1 MARVFAD
8 EGVRLCIVTGTL
20 PTEADW
26 DQLDTTQLADTG
38 VKNISDF
45 AVVGST
51 DFVQAPSETNDER
64 AYSDKGNVKTPTLKN
79 ANGKLTLYRDR
90 DPGTGVPTVSDPL
103 QYFDDRQIILLIKRK
118 GVDVGAA
125 WATGQEYEIGKFQA
139 DNIAT
144 IGDADGSYEKIEVP
158 LLFKGYHAF
167 GTVTAGA

>member
-1 MARVFAD
+1 MSRVFAD
-8 EGVRLCIVTGTL
+8 DGVRLVVITGTL
-20 PTEADW
+20 PAEADW
-26 DQLDTTQLADTG
+26 PALDTTELAATG
-38 VKNISDF
+38 VKNISDY

-90 DPGTGVPTVSDPL
+90 DPDTGIPTANDPL
-103 QYFDDRQIILLIKRK
+103 QYFDDRQVILLIKRK

-139 DNIAT
+139 DHIAT
-144 IGDADGSYEKIEVP
+144 IGDADGSYEKIEVG
-158 LLFKGYHAF
+158 LLFKGYHSF
-167 GTVTAGA
+167 GTVTAP